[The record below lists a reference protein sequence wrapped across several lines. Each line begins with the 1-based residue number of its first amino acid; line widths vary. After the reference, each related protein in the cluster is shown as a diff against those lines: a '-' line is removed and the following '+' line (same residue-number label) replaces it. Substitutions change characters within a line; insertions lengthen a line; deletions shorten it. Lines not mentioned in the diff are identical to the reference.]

1 MCTSWVSDS
10 PASIADLQRFP
21 CYRNRWT
28 QKRAPLDPRQS
39 SDRCSGADSCFPIVG
54 QPGSVFAWLHNVA
67 TLLRYYVS
75 VGNQPSTTSY
85 ASEQLSPTAACRVCL
100 QPSVLAV
107 DTCMVTFFNPFVPVI
122 SHFCQHIREIRLL
135 DTHHE
140 SLQKCHT
147 THTRRAAPPPRTDAQ
162 LIGDQRPGNFISAC
176 ATLFKHVISRQASS
190 ICKPHTEDAPSAD
203 AGNSVHAASAD
214 AWTWRRTASTIVA

>member
-107 DTCMVTFFNPFVPVI
+107 DTCMVTFFNPFVPVT

-140 SLQKCHT
+140 SLQKC
-147 THTRRAAPPPRTDAQ
+147 Q
-162 LIGDQRPGNFISAC
+162 
-176 ATLFKHVISRQASS
+176 
-190 ICKPHTEDAPSAD
+190 
-203 AGNSVHAASAD
+203 
-214 AWTWRRTASTIVA
+214 RRTRDVQHHHPAQMHSSLATSALATTYLPAQRCSST